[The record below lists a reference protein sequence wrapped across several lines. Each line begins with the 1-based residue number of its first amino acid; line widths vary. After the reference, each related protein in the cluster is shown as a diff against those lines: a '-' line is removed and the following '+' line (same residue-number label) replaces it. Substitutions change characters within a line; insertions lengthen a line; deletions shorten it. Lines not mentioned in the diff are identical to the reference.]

1 MQFRNLVA
9 LAKKVQVPFCVVKSY
24 SDFSTKQVFLL
35 WFFQIDLT
43 FNRATASFLQS
54 ASSARQKDD
63 LKTGPF
69 PSLQTLKPRF
79 MKKELTF
86 STLLLLLLL
95 SACNFQKIGR
105 DTGKGF
111 NENTEA
117 IAKNLL
123 SGVNKGLSDPV
134 FQSTL
139 TRLVDSVVNT
149 AGNRANQSAKRILD
163 SLLSDRIIT
172 YTARLVEEATGQRLK
187 NNIAAITGDV
197 QLTVSNLLG
206 PDTREKVRLLAATA
220 MNEVLNDRLQFA
232 VANLRESITGEPLRN
247 NIAALRD
254 SLLNDRTNAA
264 IRAIVDTA
272 MVTIAYRL
280 KNDVNPSLQD
290 NLSFIQR
297 NATSLLIVVG
307 IIALVIIVVIWRLKQ
322 KHAKM
327 NTVLTSQIYAIPDQN
342 AYDELTCRIKEKA
355 TIAGLEPSLRK
366 MLSENGLLG
375 KESRESWQAKKTAV
389 LQSKN

>member
-1 MQFRNLVA
+1 
-9 LAKKVQVPFCVVKSY
+9 
-24 SDFSTKQVFLL
+24 
-35 WFFQIDLT
+35 
-43 FNRATASFLQS
+43 
-54 ASSARQKDD
+54 
-63 LKTGPF
+63 
-69 PSLQTLKPRF
+69 

-86 STLLLLLLL
+86 STLLLLTLF

-123 SGVNKGLSDPV
+123 SGVNKGLSDPA
-134 FQSTL
+134 FQITL

-149 AGNRANQSAKRILD
+149 AGNRANQSVQRMLD
-163 SLLSDRIIT
+163 SLLSDRIVT
-172 YTARLVEEATGQRLK
+172 YTARLVEEATGQKLK
-187 NNIAAITGDV
+187 NNIAAITNDV

-206 PDTREKVRLLAATA
+206 PDTREKIRLLAATT
-220 MNEVLNDRLQFA
+220 MNEILNDRLPAA
-232 VANLRESITGEPLRN
+232 VANLRESVTGEPLRN

-254 SLLNDRTNAA
+254 SLLNDRTNTA
-264 IRAIVDTA
+264 IRAIVDSA

-327 NTVLTSQIYAIPDQN
+327 NTVLTSQIYAIPDQQ
-342 AYDELTCRIKEKA
+342 AYDELTYRIKEKA
-355 TIAGLEPSLRK
+355 TIAGIEPSLRK

-375 KESRESWQAKKTAV
+375 KESRESWQAKKAAV

>member
-1 MQFRNLVA
+1 
-9 LAKKVQVPFCVVKSY
+9 
-24 SDFSTKQVFLL
+24 
-35 WFFQIDLT
+35 
-43 FNRATASFLQS
+43 
-54 ASSARQKDD
+54 
-63 LKTGPF
+63 
-69 PSLQTLKPRF
+69 
-79 MKKELTF
+79 MKKELF
-86 STLLLLLLL
+86 PFALALVLLLTQ
-95 SACNFQKIGR
+95 CNFQKIGR
-105 DTGKGF
+105 DTGRGF

-123 SGVNKGLSDPV
+123 AGVNKGLSEPA
-134 FQSTL
+134 FQTTL
-139 TRLVDSVVNT
+139 NRLVDSVINT
-149 AGNRANQSAKRILD
+149 AGKGVNRSTSMLLD

-172 YTARLVEEATGQRLK
+172 YTARLVEEATGQKLK
-187 NNIAAITGDV
+187 GNIAAITHDL
-197 QLTVSNLLG
+197 QFTVDNMLG

-220 MNEVLNDRLQFA
+220 MREILNDNLQLA
-232 VANLRESITGEPLRN
+232 VANMRESITGAPLRN
-247 NIAALRD
+247 NLAALRD

-297 NATSLLIVVG
+297 NATTLLIVLG

-322 KHAKM
+322 KYAKM
-327 NTVLTSQIYAIPDQN
+327 TTVLTSQIYAIPDQN
-342 AYDELTCRIKEKA
+342 TYDELTYRIKEKA
-355 TIAGLEPSLRK
+355 TIAGVEPSLRK

-375 KESRESWQAKKTAV
+375 KESRESWQAKKAAV

>member
-1 MQFRNLVA
+1 
-9 LAKKVQVPFCVVKSY
+9 
-24 SDFSTKQVFLL
+24 
-35 WFFQIDLT
+35 
-43 FNRATASFLQS
+43 
-54 ASSARQKDD
+54 
-63 LKTGPF
+63 
-69 PSLQTLKPRF
+69 

-123 SGVNKGLSDPV
+123 SGVHKGLSDPA

-149 AGNRANQSAKRILD
+149 AGNRANQSVKRILD

-187 NNIAAITGDV
+187 NNIAGITRDV

-206 PDTREKVRLLAATA
+206 PDTREKVRLLTASA
-220 MNEVLNDRLQFA
+220 MNEILNDRLQFA

-342 AYDELTCRIKEKA
+342 AYDELTYRIKEKA

>member
-1 MQFRNLVA
+1 MICDVFN
-9 LAKKVQVPFCVVKSY
+9 
-24 SDFSTKQVFLL
+24 DFSTKEWILL
-35 WFFQIDLT
+35 RFFRIDLT
-43 FNRATASFLQS
+43 FNRATASSFKALP
-54 ASSARQKDD
+54 SARQKCL
-63 LKTGPF
+63 LKTDPF
-69 PSLQTLKPRF
+69 LLLQTLKPQV
-79 MKKELTF
+79 MKKELTL
-86 STLLLLLLL
+86 TTILLLFMLL

-123 SGVNKGLSDPV
+123 SGVNKGLGDPA
-134 FQSTL
+134 FQATL

-149 AGNRANQSAKRILD
+149 AGNRANQSVQLLLD
-163 SLLSDRIIT
+163 SLLSERILS
-172 YTARLVEEATGQRLK
+172 YTARLVEEATGQKLK
-187 NNIAAITGDV
+187 NNISAITNDV

-206 PDTREKVRLLAATA
+206 PDTREKIRLLAATT
-220 MNEVLNDRLQFA
+220 MDEILNERLPLA
-232 VANLRESITGEPLRN
+232 VASLRESITGEPLRYN
-247 NIAALRD
+247 LETLRD
-254 SLLNDRTNAA
+254 SLLNDRTNTA
-264 IRAIVDTA
+264 IRAIVDSA

-327 NTVLTSQIYAIPDQN
+327 NTVLTSQIYAIPDQQ
-342 AYDELTCRIKEKA
+342 AYDELTYRIKEKA

-366 MLSENGLLG
+366 MLAENGLLG
-375 KESRESWQAKKTAV
+375 KESRESWQAKKAAV

>member
-1 MQFRNLVA
+1 
-9 LAKKVQVPFCVVKSY
+9 
-24 SDFSTKQVFLL
+24 
-35 WFFQIDLT
+35 
-43 FNRATASFLQS
+43 
-54 ASSARQKDD
+54 
-63 LKTGPF
+63 
-69 PSLQTLKPRF
+69 

-86 STLLLLLLL
+86 TTLLLFLLF
-95 SACNFQKIGR
+95 SGCNFQKIGR

-117 IAKNLL
+117 IAQNLL
-123 SGVNKGLSDPV
+123 SGVNKGLRDPA
-134 FQSTL
+134 FQLTL

-149 AGNRANQSAKRILD
+149 AGNRANQSVQLLLD
-163 SLLSDRIIT
+163 SLLSERIVT

-197 QLTVSNLLG
+197 QLTVSTLLG
-206 PDTREKVRLLAATA
+206 PDTREKVRLLAATT
-220 MNEVLNDRLQFA
+220 MNEILNEKLPFA
-232 VANLRESITGEPLRN
+232 MASLRESITGEPLRN
-247 NIAALRD
+247 NMAALRD
-254 SLLNDRTNAA
+254 SLLNDRTNTA
-264 IRAIVDTA
+264 IRAIVDSA

-307 IIALVIIVVIWRLKQ
+307 IIALVIIVVVWRLKQ

-327 NTVLTSQIYAIPDQN
+327 NTVLTSQIYAIPDQQ
-342 AYDELTCRIKEKA
+342 AYDELTYRIKEKA

-366 MLSENGLLG
+366 MLAENGLLG
-375 KESRESWQAKKTAV
+375 KESRESWQAKKAAV